1 MPFRPPSL
9 RRGTGTDTCSAVR
22 LRAPRKRD
30 APAILAVLAA
40 RDTADLGAPDYTLED
55 VLDGWKEL
63 SFDAEADAKVCETDS
78 GEIVAYAAVRHPAT
92 QVAVAPDHEG
102 QGIGTLLLRWAEKRE
117 LELGWEQH
125 RHAITA
131 GNARAEALL
140 RKSGYAQRR
149 SHWRMARRLDGG
161 AQEPTAPAGVRLR
174 ALQTAADAEALH
186 ALNAASFA
194 DSEDDQPASLAA
206 FSARHLQAHD
216 LDPTLSCV
224 ALHSE
229 RVVGFLLARRWQEQS
244 VGYVALLAVDPEQQG
259 RGLGTALLQRALA
272 RFETAGL
279 GEAQLS
285 VAGDNPRALALYE
298 NVGMQPRF
306 RLDVYERPLDT

>member
-1 MPFRPPSL
+1 MRS
-9 RRGTGTDTCSAVR
+9 GSGTDTSSAVR

-63 SFDAEADAKVCETDS
+63 SFDAEADAKVCETDG
-78 GEIVAYAAVRHPAT
+78 GEIVGYAAVRRPAT

-102 QGIGTLLLRWAEKRE
+102 QGIGTLLLRWAESRE

-125 RHAITA
+125 RHAIAA
-131 GNARAEALL
+131 GNSRAETLL
-140 RKSGYAQRR
+140 RSSGYVQCR
-149 SHWRMARRLDGG
+149 SQWRLARRLDGS
-161 AQEPTAPAGVRLR
+161 AHQPTAPAGFRLR
-174 ALQTAADAEALH
+174 ALRTATDAEALY

-194 DSEDDQPASLAA
+194 DGEDEQPASLAA

-216 LDPTLSCV
+216 LDPTLSGV
-224 ALHSE
+224 AVGGE

-244 VGYVALLAVDPEQQG
+244 VGYVALLAVDPEEQG

-279 GEAQLS
+279 TEAQLS